1 MDTDNEE
8 NKNKNNLKLFWK
20 CFSCKML
27 NNLKDGYKC

>member
-8 NKNKNNLKLFWK
+8 NKNNLKLFWK
-20 CFSCKML
+20 CYDCKML